1 MIPEVGHF
9 RLWLALAVAIVLGSV
24 PLLGA
29 QRGRVD
35 LMLLARPC
43 TYVMAVA
50 VLLAFSCLLAS
61 FVRHDISVLYV
72 ASNSNTALPLQ
83 YRIADVWG
91 GHEGSLYGGNST
103 A

>member
-9 RLWLALAVAIVLGSV
+9 MRRLALAVAIVLESV
-24 PLLGA
+24 HLLGA
-29 QRGRVD
+29 HRGRVG
-35 LMLLARPC
+35 LILLTRPC

-50 VLLAFSCLLAS
+50 VLLAFACLLAS
-61 FVRHDISVLYV
+61 LVRHDFSVLYV

-83 YRIADVWG
+83 YRIAGVWG
-91 GHEGSLYGGNST
+91 GHEGSLYGNST